1 MGGAGQDFWEHLRDA
16 NQFMFC
22 GLPYRIQRRAGG
34 DMLARPRDKK
44 QKSTP
49 STKDE
54 AQLNCVALRP
64 QLDYEVAWRP
74 VKGQDERPKTAPLTA
89 LHATGRSVVDVG
101 ENNMEGR
108 HVGLDFYDLL
118 IEVKSCVFWS
128 VDTDYFLFA
137 HGMSTAEITKS
148 VAHRCRLLG
157 QHSRCSISPCR
168 GYRVRLRKRL
178 RVLDSSEFC
187 GGGNKCDRSRI

>member
-1 MGGAGQDFWEHLRDA
+1 MWVAPARISAKTLRDA

-22 GLPYRIQRRAGG
+22 GLRYRILRRVGKNA
-34 DMLARPRDKK
+34 LACHRNKRQNP
-44 QKSTP
+44 TL

-89 LHATGRSVVDVG
+89 LHAYRTQRRRCRRKT
-101 ENNMEGR
+101 NMEGR

-118 IEVKSCVFWS
+118 IE
-128 VDTDYFLFA
+128 A
-137 HGMSTAEITKS
+137 I
-148 VAHRCRLLG
+148 
-157 QHSRCSISPCR
+157 
-168 GYRVRLRKRL
+168 
-178 RVLDSSEFC
+178 
-187 GGGNKCDRSRI
+187 